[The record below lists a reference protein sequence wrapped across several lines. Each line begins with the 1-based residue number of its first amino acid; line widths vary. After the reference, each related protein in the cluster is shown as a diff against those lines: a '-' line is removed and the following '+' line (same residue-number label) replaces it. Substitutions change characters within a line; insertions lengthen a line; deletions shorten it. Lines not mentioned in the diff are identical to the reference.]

1 MSKMLKAAAA
11 AVLIVSGTSMVL
23 AQGQTTNP
31 TGDPRPL
38 SPGASEP
45 QQPNMKKEAPTNP
58 TPQTSPGGVG
68 SRPIGPPTGADQTTT
83 TPSGTQQK
91 KSPN

>member
-38 SPGASEP
+38 SQEP
-45 QQPNMKKEAPTNP
+45 
-58 TPQTSPGGVG
+58 V
-68 SRPIGPPTGADQTTT
+68 
-83 TPSGTQQK
+83 
-91 KSPN
+91 SPNSRT